1 MTQSTSPLACQ
12 RLQERAFWVQ
22 GIYKALSYCDKS
34 PEQLPDHLQSLC
46 SADNLTA
53 TKVSQAQ
60 MNQLWQAAME
70 LTGDPHFGLHMGQMT
85 CGNTLKVLILAA
97 SSSATAGDA
106 IERIIHFFPIF
117 STQAQLY
124 TTEDEQYLTLY
135 LQPKGNPH
143 AMHIEALISQCEKI
157 WRAITPEKLPLVM
170 ETRLPQDSD
179 RNRPLYEQA
188 LGCKVRTGSK
198 RIAVRFNHQALREP
212 LSSAD
217 DFLLRRL
224 DTSLE
229 DMLSEL
235 PNVDFAE
242 QVKQRI
248 RQLIG
253 EREVNEELVAA
264 PFNMSPRHLR
274 RKLSAVQ
281 TTYERLLDEV
291 RMEIA
296 IRLIREARLSLGR
309 IAYELGFLDPS
320 SFTRAFRRWTGMSPT
335 AFKDNALKDRA
346 AS

>member
-1 MTQSTSPLACQ
+1 MTQTTSQLACQ
-12 RLQERAFWVQ
+12 RLQERTFWAQ

-34 PEQLPDHLQSLC
+34 PAQLPDHLKALTTR
-46 SADNLTA
+46 DNLTSA
-53 TKVSQAQ
+53 RISQAQ
-60 MNQLWQAAME
+60 MNQLWDAAAE
-70 LTGDPHFGLHMGQMT
+70 LSDDPHFGLHMGQMT

-97 SSSATAGDA
+97 SSSPTAGDA
-106 IERIIHFFPIF
+106 ILRIIRFFPVF
-117 STQAQLY
+117 STQAHLY

-143 AMHIEALISQCEKI
+143 ALHMEALLSQCEKI
-157 WRAITPEKLPLVM
+157 WRAITPDKIPLVM
-170 ETRLPQDSD
+170 ETRLPQESD
-179 RNRPLYEQA
+179 RNRSLYERA

-198 RIAVRFNHQALREP
+198 RIAVRFNRQALKEP
-212 LSSAD
+212 LASAD

-224 DTSLE
+224 DSSLE

-291 RMEIA
+291 RMEMA

-309 IAYELGFLDPS
+309 IAFELGFLDPS

-335 AFKDNALKDRA
+335 AFKDNAQKGRV